1 MMFWSM
7 SAEDAEEFYKRCVD
21 REAVTIEERM
31 AIMEELMEE
40 RKDIQMGEFDDEDG
54 QVQRLLEEND
64 GVIGFK
70 KPESQRI
77 DDSNLN

>member
-1 MMFWSM
+1 MIFWSM
-7 SAEDAEEFYKRCVD
+7 SAADAEEFYKRCVD

>member
-1 MMFWSM
+1 MFWSM
-7 SAEDAEEFYKRCVD
+7 SAADAEEFYKRCVD

-31 AIMEELMEE
+31 AIMEE